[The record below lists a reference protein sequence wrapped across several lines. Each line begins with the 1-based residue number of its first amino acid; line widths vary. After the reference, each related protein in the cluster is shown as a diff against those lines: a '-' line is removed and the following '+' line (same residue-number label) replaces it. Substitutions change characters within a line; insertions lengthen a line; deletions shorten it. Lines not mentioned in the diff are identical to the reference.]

1 MNYFKPMLS
10 SVLVVLSLSACAD
23 RASDLEGKWVIDLEA
38 TLQNMG
44 KLGTPP
50 GALADMR
57 KSFEGGRLYITPQ
70 EVKLSVAGRPEQV
83 SQPYKYVGQASS
95 CFNLEIKSQIHSY
108 CVSNGSLEVYDPTTK
123 LVVVYSRK

>member
-50 GALADMR
+50 GAIEDMR

-83 SQPYKYVGQASS
+83 SLPYKYVGQASS
-95 CFNLEIKSQIHSY
+95 CFNLEIKSQVHSY
-108 CVSNGSLEVYDPTTK
+108 CVSNGSLEVHDPTTK